1 MLFRSCQQPTIV
13 STVFY
18 EFKLESFLNL
28 CISLHMPGT
37 SVLEY
42 LISMIGTKRD
52 LTPSEL
58 IEYTRGS
65 KYDSIVRKLINAP
78 LNLTQPDGSDIPF
91 NDRVDYFV
99 QLLIE
104 VISKPLKDKAEEL
117 KIKMRQGDN
126 DALAKYSLLQKK
138 MAFRV

>member
-1 MLFRSCQQPTIV
+1 
-13 STVFY
+13 
-18 EFKLESFLNL
+18 
-28 CISLHMPGT
+28 MPGT